1 MDCSCEPFGLDRYL
15 QEPFLYEENQ
25 VIDLRSQMTI
35 PQSNNLMLEQVA
47 FTDGGMLQSLNAY
60 SVAPQ
65 NNLNDPH
72 SFSNVGEI
80 SVAHLAAPPP
90 KKRKRK
96 APTLRSDDWEPVKS
110 RIIIELHITQ
120 NLPLPD
126 VKQIVETEFKSSGF
140 SAT

>member
-15 QEPFLYEENQ
+15 QEPFLSEENQ
-25 VIDLRSQMTI
+25 VIDLRSQVTI

-47 FTDGGMLQSLNAY
+47 FTDGGMLQSLNIY

-72 SFSNVGEI
+72 SLSNVGEI

-110 RIIIELHITQ
+110 RIIELHIKQ